1 MKNFSGFEM
10 PKTLRAQSQTQ
21 SLIRAFIILAIIAFV
36 VDYVTLPA
44 YNYHDVGFITL
55 IVIYLFIFGSLYSV
69 FSHRFDLITRGS
81 YTLAFLLIAFII
93 TFIFALWSDSIIL
106 GIFSIL
112 LIIISLINVIGE
124 FKQMSMEYSSSEY
137 NLEYKIVTIE
147 KHGIEKKDTIYV
159 LTRKDLD
166 NKSKR

>member
-1 MKNFSGFEM
+1 MW
-10 PKTLRAQSQTQ
+10 T
-21 SLIRAFIILAIIAFV
+21 
-36 VDYVTLPA
+36 
-44 YNYHDVGFITL
+44 
-55 IVIYLFIFGSLYSV
+55 
-69 FSHRFDLITRGS
+69 
-81 YTLAFLLIAFII
+81 FLLIAFII

-112 LIIISLINVIGE
+112 LNIISLINVIDE
-124 FKQMSMEYSSSEY
+124 FKQLSMEYSSSEY

>member
-1 MKNFSGFEM
+1 MW
-10 PKTLRAQSQTQ
+10 T
-21 SLIRAFIILAIIAFV
+21 
-36 VDYVTLPA
+36 
-44 YNYHDVGFITL
+44 
-55 IVIYLFIFGSLYSV
+55 
-69 FSHRFDLITRGS
+69 
-81 YTLAFLLIAFII
+81 FLLIAFII

-112 LIIISLINVIGE
+112 LIIISLINVIDE

-147 KHGIEKKDTIYV
+147 EYGIEKKDTIYV

>member
-1 MKNFSGFEM
+1 MW
-10 PKTLRAQSQTQ
+10 T
-21 SLIRAFIILAIIAFV
+21 
-36 VDYVTLPA
+36 
-44 YNYHDVGFITL
+44 
-55 IVIYLFIFGSLYSV
+55 
-69 FSHRFDLITRGS
+69 
-81 YTLAFLLIAFII
+81 FLLIAFII

-112 LIIISLINVIGE
+112 LIIISLINVIDE
-124 FKQMSMEYSSSEY
+124 FKQLSMEYSSSEY

-147 KHGIEKKDTIYV
+147 EYGIEKKDTIYV